1 MKQIGD
7 KIAWNTKGNQMTG
20 TIRMVEARYVYV
32 VDIDG
37 SEKQM
42 IVEEREIIKPNNH
55 EHEQQ

>member
-7 KIAWNTKGNQMTG
+7 KITWNTKGNPMTG

>member
-7 KIAWNTKGNQMTG
+7 KIAWNTKGNPMTG